1 MILRKMITAVAIVM
15 IVAGS
20 MVNVRAEE
28 GEAPAASADLSVL
41 SNYVWRGYVLSDDSL
56 VIQPSVTVGYK
67 GFGLNLWGN
76 LDSDFVGTDEA
87 EWTETDMT
95 LSYERAFGPVSM
107 GVGYIYYALDSASD
121 TEEVYLS
128 AGLDVLLSP
137 TLTIY
142 RDINEFPGWY
152 LNLGISHSFPL
163 PHDITLDLAG
173 SVGYYYSDDD
183 DFVEVGTTKK
193 YRNLHNGL
201 ISAGLT
207 IPVDKYITVSPVVSY
222 SFPLSS
228 KADDLLEET
237 SYSNDSS
244 CLFGGVTLSMA
255 F

>member
-1 MILRKMITAVAIVM
+1 MILRKTITAVAIAM
-15 IVAGS
+15 ILACS
-20 MVNVRAEE
+20 MVNAGAEE
-28 GEAPAASADLSVL
+28 EEAPSASADISALSK
-41 SNYVWRGYVLSDDSL
+41 YVWRGYELSDDSL

-76 LDSDFVGTDEA
+76 LDSDLVGTDEA

-95 LSYERAFGPVSM
+95 LSYDRAFGPVSM
-107 GVGYIYYALDSASD
+107 GVGYIYYALDNAND

-128 AGLDVLLSP
+128 ACLDVLLSP

-142 RDINEFPGWY
+142 RDINELPGWY
-152 LNLGISHSFPL
+152 LNLGISHSFQL

-183 DFVEVGTTKK
+183 DFVEVGTTRK
-193 YRNLHNGL
+193 YRNLHDGL

-207 IPVDKYITVSPVVSY
+207 IPVGKYITVSPTVSY

-228 KADDLLEET
+228 DADDLLEEA
-237 SYSNDSS
+237 SYSDDSS
-244 CLFGGVTLSMA
+244 FLYGGVTLSIA

>member
-1 MILRKMITAVAIVM
+1 
-15 IVAGS
+15 
-20 MVNVRAEE
+20 
-28 GEAPAASADLSVL
+28 
-41 SNYVWRGYVLSDDSL
+41 
-56 VIQPSVTVGYK
+56 
-67 GFGLNLWGN
+67 
-76 LDSDFVGTDEA
+76 
-87 EWTETDMT
+87 MT

-128 AGLDVLLSP
+128 AGLNVLLSP

-152 LNLGISHSFPL
+152 LNLGISHSFQL
-163 PHDITLDLAG
+163 PHDITLDFAG

-207 IPVDKYITVSPVVSY
+207 IPVGKYITVSPVVSY

-228 KADDLLEET
+228 KADDLLEEV
-237 SYSNDSS
+237 SYTNDSS